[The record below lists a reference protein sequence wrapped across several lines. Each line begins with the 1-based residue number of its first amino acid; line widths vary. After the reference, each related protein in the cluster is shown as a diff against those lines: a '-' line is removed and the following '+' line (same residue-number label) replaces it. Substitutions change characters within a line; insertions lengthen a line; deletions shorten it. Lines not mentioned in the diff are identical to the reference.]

1 MKADIEREKMCFIL
15 ELRKITASNMESI
28 YNEKLHRFCYYKS
41 SKATVDGKEIPQG
54 FDRFLATIT
63 PENKEKTATLNLK
76 TYNEFDISETD
87 FIEDEI
93 LRVERL
99 LNLYQT
105 EIEYPQRKAGAMYLE
120 FLRNQLEAIGKNEGK
135 KSHDNLQELI
145 NSETIYQSIM
155 DLLADKKKVDGQTH
169 KWSDESKGNKK
180 VLIVILKQLELKG
193 YFNIKR
199 KLTAAEIQA
208 ICRNTFGHEVSID
221 LIKKTAHDDYNIGF
235 EIPRPT
241 DLTQN

>member
-1 MKADIEREKMCFIL
+1 
-15 ELRKITASNMESI
+15 
-28 YNEKLHRFCYYKS
+28 
-41 SKATVDGKEIPQG
+41 
-54 FDRFLATIT
+54 
-63 PENKEKTATLNLK
+63 
-76 TYNEFDISETD
+76 
-87 FIEDEI
+87 
-93 LRVERL
+93 
-99 LNLYQT
+99 
-105 EIEYPQRKAGAMYLE
+105 MYLE

-221 LIKKTAHDDYNIGF
+221 LIKKTAHDYYNIGF

>member
-63 PENKEKTATLNLK
+63 PENKGKTATLNLK

-120 FLRNQLEAIGKNEGK
+120 FLRNQLEAIGKN
-135 KSHDNLQELI
+135 
-145 NSETIYQSIM
+145 
-155 DLLADKKKVDGQTH
+155 
-169 KWSDESKGNKK
+169 
-180 VLIVILKQLELKG
+180 
-193 YFNIKR
+193 